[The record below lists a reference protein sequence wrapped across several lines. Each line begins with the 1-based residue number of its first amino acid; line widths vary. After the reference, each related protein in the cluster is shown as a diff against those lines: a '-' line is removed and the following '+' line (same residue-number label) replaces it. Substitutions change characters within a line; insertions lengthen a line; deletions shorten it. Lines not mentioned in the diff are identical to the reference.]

1 MDNNFI
7 IRFILLD
14 NNNIERD
21 IRYMIEDLEKLL
33 LHNFYVERRSVRQ
46 KSENYYEHIISLYT
60 NLIFKEH
67 FRMSPTAVEIKLIFY

>member
-21 IRYMIEDLEKLL
+21 IRYMIEELEQLL
-33 LHNFYVERRSVRQ
+33 LHNFYVERCSIQQ
-46 KSENYYEHIISLYT
+46 KNENYYELLLYIIFLYN
-60 NLIFKEH
+60 NLIFKD
-67 FRMSPTAVEIKLIFY
+67 ILKYLQQL